1 MTSTFAGTSY
11 FYDSDK
17 VFKYR
22 DEKMCDKWKK
32 DDKSYSFFSIQTH
45 QNKQGEVVMYGKVNN
60 RIMDYLK
67 KHRVYLRYWAA
78 NPPTTG
84 LSFSGSGLPYPN
96 RDVAYENTPN
106 QGTIEIYDINFSL
119 KFIKP
124 NSYYINQGK
133 VLVRPHVNFMFTVG
147 ENIPIGGI
155 YKREIEDYIPYRTL
169 SMERKNVMF
178 YQNAPLP
185 IRTQEQI
192 LRDSGYPEKTMKE
205 HPNFWG
211 LKPPN

>member
-1 MTSTFAGTSY
+1 MTSTFAGSSY

-32 DDKSYSFFSIQTH
+32 DDKTYSFFSIQTH

-67 KHRVYLRYWAA
+67 KNRIYLRYWAA

-84 LSFSGSGLPYPN
+84 SSFTGSGLPYPN
-96 RDVAYENTPN
+96 RDIAYENTPN

-124 NSYYINQGK
+124 NSYYIDEGK
-133 VLVRPHVNFMFTVG
+133 VLVRPHVNFMFTIG
-147 ENIPIGGI
+147 ENVPIGGI

-169 SMERKNVMF
+169 SMVRKNVMF

-205 HPNFWG
+205 HTNFWG